1 MTTTTWQMSYARGPS
16 SRDKYGFKDLKPGE
30 SKTVFGVTMKKAQ
43 VMESTYSRRY
53 EWMCHREF
61 VRTAV
66 NGGVKIER
74 VR

>member
-1 MTTTTWQMSYARGPS
+1 MATTWRMSYVRGPS
-16 SRDKYGFKDLKPGE
+16 SRDKYGFKHLELGE
-30 SKTVFGVTMKKAQ
+30 SKTVLGVTMKKAQ

-66 NGGVKIER
+66 SGGVKIER

>member
-1 MTTTTWQMSYARGPS
+1 MTTTTWRMSYVRGPS

-30 SKTVFGVTMKKAQ
+30 SKTVEGVTMKMAQ

-61 VRTAV
+61 VRTVV